1 MSGLKTEDSY
11 GLNVGDLIQLNKL
24 APGVSSAPGLIL
36 SLPDELGQIDIL
48 IEGTKRT
55 VHWNQVLPII
65 KLCKVS
71 HENKQKSI

>member
-1 MSGLKTEDSY
+1 MPDLKTEDSY
-11 GLNVGDLIQLNKL
+11 GLNVGDLVQLNKL

-36 SLPDELGQIDIL
+36 SLPDELGQVDIL

-65 KLCKVS
+65 KLCEVA
-71 HENKQKSI
+71 HEDKQKSI